1 MSEATTDELLA
12 IDDRLAAGSGADY
25 AEVLHED
32 AVVVVPGAVLDKA
45 GCVAA
50 MDASPG
56 WDEVDLSDARL
67 VRSGDA
73 ATVVYRFTG
82 RRGQDTYAATLAST
96 YVRHGESW
104 RLLLHQH
111 TPD

>member
-1 MSEATTDELLA
+1 MSEAMIDELLA
-12 IDDRLAAGSGADY
+12 IDDRLALGAGADY

-56 WDEVDLSDARL
+56 WDEVDLGDARL
-67 VRSGDA
+67 VRGGDT

-82 RRGQDTYAATLAST
+82 RRGTDTYAATLAST
-96 YVRHGESW
+96 YVRSDGRW
-104 RLLLHQH
+104 QLLLHQH